1 MRIVETKVYKFDEL
15 SDKAKE
21 KARTWWRE
29 GSWDDT
35 FWSESVIEDAER
47 IAECFGLDLKQN
59 AIPLH
64 SGKTRMEPA
73 IHWSGFCS
81 QSDGASFEGTLRP
94 RADAIA
100 ALKDYAPKD
109 EKLASIAASVQALH
123 VATGG
128 LLVAVIRQHDN
139 RYSHEHTMGFDFEY
153 PDEEDE
159 SPLPDIVKNESEE
172 LATEAMRD
180 FARWIYRTLGKEYEW
195 QNADEQVDDTIRANE
210 YEFEEDGSRT

>member
-29 GSWDDT
+29 ASVGDNY
-35 FWSESVIEDAER
+35 FSESVIEDAER

-73 IHWSGFCS
+73 IHWSGFWS
-81 QSDGASFEGTLRP
+81 QGDGASFEGTLRP

-128 LLVAVIRQHDN
+128 LLVAVIRTSGN
-139 RYSHEHTMGFDFEY
+139 YSHEYTMGFDFEY

-159 SPLPDIVKNESEE
+159 SPLMDIVKSGAEE
-172 LATEAMRD
+172 IATEAMRN
-180 FARWIYRTLGKEYEW
+180 FARWIYRTLEKEYEY
-195 QNADEQVDDTIRANE
+195 QNGNEQVDDKIRANE
-210 YEFEEDGSRT
+210 YEFEEDGNIA

>member
-1 MRIVETKVYKFDEL
+1 MRIVETKVYTFDEL

-29 GSWDDT
+29 DSIGDNY
-35 FWSESVIEDAER
+35 FSESVIEDAQR

-73 IHWSGFCS
+73 IHWSGFWS
-81 QSDGASFEGTLRP
+81 QGDGASFEGTLRP
-94 RADAIA
+94 RADAIT
-100 ALKDYAPKD
+100 ALTDYAPQD
-109 EKLASIAASVQALH
+109 EKLASIAASVQAVH

-128 LLVAVIRQHDN
+128 LLVAVIRTSGH
-139 RYSHEHTMGFDFEY
+139 YSHEYSMGFDFEY

-159 SPLPDIVKNESEE
+159 SSLPDSVKSEAEE

-180 FARWIYRTLGKEYEW
+180 FARWIYRTLEKEYEW

-210 YEFEEDGSRT
+210 YEFEEDGSRA